1 MNIFTETAVEPSPV
15 GLIGSSVGGNKES
28 DLRSLVALLS
38 ESEVIA
44 LDDAAYEAAS
54 KTWSAGRNLHPKL
67 VVRPQT
73 TKALS
78 DVLKFLAN
86 SSLNFN
92 IYNRY
97 VDLITRI
104 LLHC

>member
-1 MNIFTETAVEPSPV
+1 MNTLTETAAEHSPV
-15 GLIGSSVGGNKES
+15 GLVGSSVGCDKES
-28 DLRSLVALLS
+28 VLRSLVALLS
-38 ESEVIA
+38 EPEVIA
-44 LDDAAYEAAS
+44 PDDAAYEAAS
-54 KTWSAGRNLHPKL
+54 KTWSTGRNLHPKL

-97 VDLITRI
+97 VD
-104 LLHC
+104 

>member
-1 MNIFTETAVEPSPV
+1 MNIFSETAAEPSPV
-15 GLIGSSVGGNKES
+15 GLVDFSVGGNKES

-44 LDDAAYEAAS
+44 SDDAAYEAAS
-54 KTWSAGRNLHPKL
+54 KTWSTGRNLHPKL
-67 VVRPQT
+67 VVRPRT

-97 VDLITRI
+97 VDSITKI
-104 LLHC
+104 PLHC